1 MSWET
6 GLLPSFC
13 YRQPQCIWIAKLNP
27 FMLVSLLLKWG
38 CDAVLAC
45 FIGFLRQRGLWSM
58 LLTLNRWFCRTGN
71 DYYAD
76 VSSTVILVFF
86 IG

>member
-6 GLLPSFC
+6 GLLPWFC